1 MKVKEKGRGFGFFC
15 FSREIERGGS
25 KEFEFLLFGLYQFG
39 LELGLSL
46 SI

>member
-1 MKVKEKGRGFGFFC
+1 MKVKEKGRVLGFG

-25 KEFEFLLFGLYQFG
+25 KEFEFLLFGLYHFG

-46 SI
+46 SV